1 MKEQLSAW
9 IDGELD
15 PAAVQHLS
23 GQLKTDPELSD
34 AWHSYHLIGDA
45 LRQPNHLAVSVA
57 DRVAAQLAHEPTLFA
72 PAALPPRA
80 APAAGRLK
88 LFALAASTAFVAALG
103 GYQWLHGA
111 SQPAEA
117 VQVST
122 APEAATPVLAA
133 LEDNAYLLAHHDET
147 NPALVKATHTS
158 EGVR

>member
-88 LFALAASTAFVAALG
+88 LFALAASTAFVGALG
-103 GYQWLHGA
+103 GYQWLNGA
-111 SQPAEA
+111 SQPTAA
-117 VQVST
+117 VQASA
-122 APEAATPVLAA
+122 APEAAAPVLAA

-147 NPALVKATHTS
+147 SPALVKVTHTS
-158 EGVR
+158 EGTR

>member
-15 PAAVQHLS
+15 PAEIQHLS

-88 LFALAASTAFVAALG
+88 LFALAASTAFVGALG

-117 VQVST
+117 VQASAV
-122 APEAATPVLAA
+122 PEAAAPVLAA

-147 NPALVKATHTS
+147 NPALGKATHTS